1 MTDAEYTTITVERK
15 GRVGWLTFNR
25 PERYN
30 ALNLPMFDDLER
42 AWAELDADDD
52 VRVIV
57 VTGTGK
63 GFCTGADLKDLAE
76 DPRGM
81 TVYADKV
88 RSNTI
93 RFTSYHCKVWKP
105 VICAVNGVCAGGGLH
120 FVADSDIVMATA
132 DSTFLDPHVSVGQV
146 ATYETIG
153 LRVRMPFEAVSRMLL
168 VGKHERLTAERA
180 MQLGMISQIEPDVE
194 TLWAAAQD
202 LAEKIALNSPTAM
215 MVSKK
220 ALWESLDHSFEESIA
235 QSALRLADF
244 WRHPDN
250 REGPAAFA
258 EKREPSW
265 LPPTRAFIDAEPGA
279 EPRVPDTDEATG
291 TAVGN
296 GVAP

>member
-1 MTDAEYTTITVERK
+1 VTYETILVERR
-15 GRVGWLTFNR
+15 GAVRWIIFNR
-25 PERYN
+25 PDPFN
-30 ALNLPMFDDLER
+30 ALNLPMFDELEQ
-42 AWAELDADDD
+42 AWTELDADDD

-63 GFCTGADLKDLAE
+63 GFCSGADLKDLAE

-81 TVYADKV
+81 TVYADRV
-88 RSNTI
+88 RLNTL
-93 RFTSYHCKVWKP
+93 RFTSYHCRVWKP

-132 DSTFLDPHVSVGQV
+132 AATFLDPHTSVGQV

-168 VGKHERLTAERA
+168 VGKHERMTADRA
-180 MQLGMISQIEPDVE
+180 MQLGMISQIEPDVDA
-194 TLWAAAQD
+194 LHAAAQE
-202 LAEKIALNSPTAM
+202 LGEKIALNSPTAM

-220 ALWESLDHSFEESIA
+220 ALWESLDLPFEEA
-235 QSALRLADF
+235 LARSALRLADF

-258 EKREPSW
+258 EGRDPTY
-265 LPPTRAFIDAEPGA
+265 LPPTRTFLDAEPGS
-279 EPRVPDTDEATG
+279 
-291 TAVGN
+291 
-296 GVAP
+296 APKLD

>member
-1 MTDAEYTTITVERK
+1 VSYETILVERR
-15 GRVGWLTFNR
+15 GPVGWIIFNR
-25 PERYN
+25 PDRFN
-30 ALNLPMFDDLER
+30 ALNLPMFDELER
-42 AWAELDADDD
+42 AWTELDADDD

-63 GFCTGADLKDLAE
+63 GFCSGADLKDLAD

-81 TVYADKV
+81 NVYADRV
-88 RSNTI
+88 RSNTL
-93 RFTSYHCKVWKP
+93 RFTSYHCRVWKP

-132 DSTFLDPHVSVGQV
+132 AATFLDPHTSVGQV

-153 LRVRMPFEAVSRMLL
+153 LRVRVPFEAVSRMLL
-168 VGKHERLTAERA
+168 VGKHERLSAERA
-180 MQLGMISQIEPDVE
+180 MQLGMISQIEADVD
-194 TLWAAAQD
+194 TLHAAAQE

-220 ALWESLDHSFEESIA
+220 ALWESLDLPFEEA
-235 QSALRLADF
+235 LARSALRLADF

-258 EKREPSW
+258 EGRDAVY
-265 LPPTRAFIDAEPGA
+265 LPPTRAFLDAEPGSM
-279 EPRVPDTDEATG
+279 PRMD
-291 TAVGN
+291 
-296 GVAP
+296 

>member
-1 MTDAEYTTITVERK
+1 MTTSEHPHAEAGLEYTTLRVDRR
-15 GRVGWLTFNR
+15 GPVGWITFAR

-30 ALNLPMFDDLER
+30 ALNLPMFDELER
-42 AWAELDADDD
+42 AWTELDADDE

-57 VTGTGK
+57 VTGSGR
-63 GFCTGADLKDLAE
+63 GFCTGADLKDLAD

-81 TVYADKV
+81 TVYAEKV
-88 RSNTI
+88 RSNSL
-93 RFTSYHCKVWKP
+93 RFTAYHCKVWKP

-132 DSTFLDPHVSVGQV
+132 DATFLDPHVSVGQV

-180 MQLGMISQIEPDVE
+180 MQLGMLSQIEPDAEALV
-194 TLWAAAQD
+194 AAAQA

-215 MVSKK
+215 AVSKK
-220 ALWESLDHSFEESIA
+220 ALWESLDLPFEEA
-235 QSALRLADF
+235 LARSALRLADF

-258 EKREPSW
+258 EKRDPHF
-265 LPPTRAFIDAEPGA
+265 LPPTRSFVDAEPGG
-279 EPRVPDTDEATG
+279 EPRVP
-291 TAVGN
+291 
-296 GVAP
+296 

>member
-1 MTDAEYTTITVERK
+1 MSTDHIYTTIEVERR
-15 GRVGWLTFNR
+15 GPVGWITFNR

-30 ALNLPMFDDLER
+30 ALNLPMFDDLEA
-42 AWAELDADDD
+42 AWAALDADDD

-57 VTGTGK
+57 VTGKGK

-88 RSNTI
+88 RTNTI

-120 FVADSDIVMATA
+120 FVADSDIVLATA
-132 DSTFLDPHVSVGQV
+132 DATFLDPHVSVGQV

-168 VGKHERLTAERA
+168 VGKHERLSAERA
-180 MQLGMISQIEPDVE
+180 RELGMLSQIEPDIDS
-194 TLWAAAQD
+194 LWDAAQE
-202 LAEKIALNSPTAM
+202 LAEKIAQNSPTAM

-220 ALWESLDHSFEESIA
+220 ALWESLDLPFEEALA

-250 REGPAAFA
+250 REGPMAFA
-258 EKREPSW
+258 EKREANW
-265 LPPTRAFIDAEPGA
+265 LPPTRSFVDAEPGS
-279 EPRVPDTDEATG
+279 EPRLDGAEEIVDRR
-291 TAVGN
+291 
-296 GVAP
+296 